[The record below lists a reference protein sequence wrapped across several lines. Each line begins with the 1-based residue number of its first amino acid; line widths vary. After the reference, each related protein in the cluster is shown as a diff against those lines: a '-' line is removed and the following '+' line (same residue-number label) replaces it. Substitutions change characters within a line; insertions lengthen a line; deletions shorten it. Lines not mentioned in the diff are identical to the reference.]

1 MNVARFF
8 RKSLKRSTNIVRR
21 VGRSTRRLAGSAIRR
36 GENIARRVGRT
47 TRKTL
52 RLRRRQ

>member
-21 VGRSTRRLAGSAIRR
+21 VGRSTRRLASSAARR
-36 GENIARRVGRT
+36 GANIARRVGRT
-47 TRKTL
+47 TRRTL
-52 RLRRRQ
+52 RIRRRQ

>member
-21 VGRSTRRLAGSAIRR
+21 VGRSTRRLAGSAVRR
-36 GENIARRVGRT
+36 SANIARRVGRT
-47 TRKTL
+47 TRRTL
-52 RLRRRQ
+52 RLKRRQ